1 MPEGVTMAEIPV
13 TRTPRAAFNWPVA
26 PVAAQRMQSVPLAA
40 AETAGTRLLLPPTAA
55 PQTGAA
61 GPSTPGTTGK
71 ASGRKRAASWIAA
84 HTNLLRAAD
93 SLLVVGAVYGGYLLS
108 NVGFAP
114 GGPGDAGTILTAVAV
129 AGTWLAAL
137 EIYRTRDSKVM
148 GVGADEYKRVASATL
163 RIFGLMAITAVVF
176 NLHGAGAFVTVSLPL
191 GLLGLTANRWMFRR
205 RLTAEKAKGRHLSR
219 AIVVGD
225 AEDVRYVVKQ
235 VSRKSGA
242 VYQILGVCLPGARRG
257 ASLKVDT
264 TFVPVLSSTDDIAR
278 TVRLA
283 QADSV
288 IVAGPLPGGNKFIRE
303 LGWKLEECS
312 AELILAAT
320 LTNVAGP
327 RIHWRPVEGLPLMHV
342 DIPQY
347 TGAKHALK
355 RVLDVAAA
363 LAALLVLSPLLLV
376 LAVTVR
382 LDSPGP
388 VFFRQDRIGKG
399 GRVFGMFKFRSMV
412 VDAEARLAALGG
424 QNQGAGVLFK
434 MRDDPR
440 VTRCGRWMRKYS
452 LDELPQLWNVVL
464 GHMSMVGPRP
474 PLDREVSGYERHTR
488 RRLLIK
494 PGITGLWQIN
504 GRSDLPWDEAV
515 RLDLYYVENWS
526 IAGDLLILWRT
537 FRAVIRPS
545 GAY

>member
-1 MPEGVTMAEIPV
+1 MAEIPV
-13 TRTPRAAFNWPVA
+13 ARTRGTAFDWPVA
-26 PVAAQRMQSVPLAA
+26 PAAAQRMATAPLAA
-40 AETAGTRLLLPPTAA
+40 AETAGTRFLLPPTGTPATAPAIPAATPAPA
-55 PQTGAA
+55 PQAPFIPTR
-61 GPSTPGTTGK
+61 K
-71 ASGRKRAASWIAA
+71 AAASWLARHINFLRTTDSALVLAA
-84 HTNLLRAAD
+84 VFA
-93 SLLVVGAVYGGYLLS
+93 GYELS
-108 NVGFAP
+108 NVGVASA
-114 GGPGDAGTILTAVAV
+114 GPGDAGTLVTAAAVALLWP
-129 AGTWLAAL
+129 TSL
-137 EIYRTRDSKVM
+137 EIYRTRDAKVL
-148 GVGADEYKRVASATL
+148 GVGADEFKRVASASL
-163 RIFGLMAITAVVF
+163 RIFGLLAIAAVVF
-176 NLHGAGAFVTVSLPL
+176 SVHGAAAFVTVSLPL
-191 GLLGLTANRWMFRR
+191 GLVFLTANRWVFRR

-219 AIVVGD
+219 AVVVGD
-225 AEDVRYVVKQ
+225 PEDVRYVVQQ
-235 VSRKSGA
+235 VSRKSGP
-242 VYQILGVCLPGARRG
+242 VYNILGVCLPGARRG
-257 ASLKVDT
+257 TSLSVDST
-264 TFVPVLSSTDDIAR
+264 LVPVLSSTDDIAR
-278 TVRLA
+278 TVRLVE
-283 QADSV
+283 ADSV
-288 IVAGPLPGGNKFIRE
+288 IVAGPLPGGNRFIRE

-312 AELILAAT
+312 AEMVLAAT

-347 TGAKHALK
+347 SGAKHVLK
-355 RVLDVAAA
+355 RVMDVAMA
-363 LAALLVLSPLLLV
+363 LAALLVLSPVLLV
-376 LAVTVR
+376 LAVIVR

-399 GRVFGMFKFRSMV
+399 GSVFGMFKFRSMV
-412 VDAEARLAALGG
+412 VDAEARLAALNA

-474 PLDREVSGYERHTR
+474 PLDREVSAYERHTH

-504 GRSDLPWDEAV
+504 GRSDLAWDEAV

-537 FRAVIRPS
+537 FRAVIQPS

>member
-1 MPEGVTMAEIPV
+1 MAEIPV
-13 TRTPRAAFNWPVA
+13 ARTGSAAFDWPVES
-26 PVAAQRMQSVPLAA
+26 VAAQRIPTAQLAA
-40 AETAGTRLLLPPTAA
+40 AETAGTRLLQPPTAN
-55 PQTGAA
+55 PA
-61 GPSTPGTTGK
+61 GTATK
-71 ASGRKRAASWIAA
+71 ASGRKATAAWFSTHI
-84 HTNLLRAAD
+84 NLLRSAD
-93 SLLVVGAVYGGYLLS
+93 ALLVAAAVYAGYLLA
-108 NVGFAP
+108 NVGLAP
-114 GGPGDAGTILTAVAV
+114 AGPADTAATALAVAL
-129 AGTWLAAL
+129 GWLGAL
-137 EIYRTRDSKVM
+137 EIYRTRDAKVL
-148 GVGADEYKRVASATL
+148 GIGADEFKRVASATL

-176 NLHGAGAFVTVSLPL
+176 SVHGAGAFVTVSLPL
-191 GLLGLTANRWMFRR
+191 GLVLLTANRWAFRR
-205 RLTAEKAKGRHLSR
+205 RLTAEKARGRHLSH
-219 AIVVGD
+219 ALVVGD
-225 AEDVRYVVKQ
+225 PEDVRYVVQQ
-235 VSRKSGA
+235 VSRKSGP
-242 VYQILGVCLPGARRG
+242 VYNILGVCLPGARRG
-257 ASLKVDT
+257 YNLRVDGRQ
-264 TFVPVLSSTDDIAR
+264 VPVLSSTDDIAR
-278 TVRLA
+278 TVRLTE
-283 QADSV
+283 ADSV

-303 LGWKLEECS
+303 LGWKLEESS

-347 TGAKHALK
+347 GGAKHALK
-355 RVLDVAAA
+355 RVMDVAMA
-363 LAALLVLSPLLLV
+363 LAALLALLPLLVV
-376 LAVTVR
+376 LGVIVR
-382 LDSPGP
+382 LDSTGP
-388 VFFRQDRIGKG
+388 VFFRQDRIGKDG
-399 GRVFGMFKFRSMV
+399 QVFSMFKFRSMV
-412 VDAEARLAALGG
+412 VDAEAQLAALGQ

-474 PLDREVSGYERHTR
+474 PLDREVNGYERHTH

-537 FRAVIRPS
+537 FRAVVRPS

>member
-1 MPEGVTMAEIPV
+1 MVEIPV
-13 TRTPRAAFNWPVA
+13 ARTRRSSFDWPVA
-26 PVAAQRMQSVPLAA
+26 SVAAQRTAPTQLAG
-40 AETAGTRLLLPPTAA
+40 AETAGTRFLLPPAA
-55 PQTGAA
+55 ATSSPGRKGAA
-61 GPSTPGTTGK
+61 G
-71 ASGRKRAASWIAA
+71 WIAT
-84 HTNLLRAAD
+84 HINLLRVTD
-93 SLLVVGAVYGGYLLS
+93 SLLVAGAVFAGYLLS

-114 GGPGDAGTILTAVAV
+114 GVESTKAGVLTAATVTMLWA
-129 AGTWLAAL
+129 LAL
-137 EIYRTRDSKVM
+137 EIYRTRDSKVL
-148 GVGADEYKRVASATL
+148 GVGADEFKRVASASL
-163 RIFGLMAITAVVF
+163 RIFGLMAISAVVF
-176 NLHGAGAFVTVSLPL
+176 SIHGGTAFVTVSLPL
-191 GLLGLTANRWMFRR
+191 GLLALTANRWAFRR
-205 RLTAEKAKGRHLSR
+205 RLTLEKARGRHLSR
-219 AIVVGD
+219 AIVVGEP
-225 AEDVRYVVKQ
+225 EDVRYVVQQ
-235 VSRKSGA
+235 VAKKSGP
-242 VYQILGVCLPGARRG
+242 VYKVLGVCLPGARRG
-257 ASLKVDT
+257 AGLRIDGQQI
-264 TFVPVLSSTDDIAR
+264 PVLSSTDDIAR
-278 TVRLA
+278 TVRLSD
-283 QADSV
+283 ADSV

-347 TGAKHALK
+347 SGAKHVLK
-355 RVLDVAAA
+355 RAMDVISA
-363 LAALLVLSPLLLV
+363 LAGILALLPLLVV
-376 LAVTVR
+376 LAAIVR

-388 VFFRQDRIGKG
+388 VFFRQDRVGKDG
-399 GRVFGMFKFRSMV
+399 KTFGMFKFRSMV
-412 VDAEARLAALGG
+412 VDAEARLESLG
-424 QNQGAGVLFK
+424 QLNEGAGVLFK
-434 MRDDPR
+434 LRDDPR

-474 PLDREVSGYERHTR
+474 PLDREVTGYERHTH

-504 GRSDLPWDEAV
+504 GRSNLAWDEAV

-537 FRAVIRPS
+537 LRAVIKPS